1 MEQRKLLERELNILR
16 DRLLLMGGEVEL
28 AVQRAMHALV
38 QRDSE
43 VANQV
48 LENDRVIDRLEL
60 EIDRLSVELLTLRRP
75 VARELRLVISIFKI
89 TPILE
94 RIADHAVSIARA
106 ALELND
112 EPELKNY
119 AELGEMAERTLEMLQ
134 SVLDA
139 FTSNDSEKARKLIE
153 KDEEVDKIYDRLV
166 SDLMET
172 MAQDAAK
179 STRLARLLFVAKNL
193 ERIGD
198 YVKDI
203 CELTVYMKEAVF
215 IKHRESENGKK

>member
-28 AVQRAMHALV
+28 ALQRSMHALL

-43 VANQV
+43 VAAQV
-48 LENDRVIDRLEL
+48 LEGDRVIDRLEI
-60 EIDRLSVELLTLRRP
+60 EIDRMTVEMLALRRP
-75 VARELRLVISIFKI
+75 VARELRTVISISKI

-94 RIADHAVSIARA
+94 RIADHASSIAKA
-106 ALELND
+106 AIELND
-112 EPELKNY
+112 EPEVKVY
-119 AELGEMAERTLEMLQ
+119 AGFGEMAERAAEMLQ
-134 SVLDA
+134 AALDI
-139 FTSNDSEKARKLIE
+139 FTTNDSEKARQLIS
-153 KDEEVDKIYDRLV
+153 KDEEIDRIYEDISNSLI
-166 SDLMET
+166 ET
-172 MAQDAAK
+172 MSRDADK
-179 STRLARLLFVAKNL
+179 SRRLARLMFVAKHL

-215 IKHRESENGKK
+215 IKHGN

>member
-1 MEQRKLLERELNILR
+1 MEHRKLLERELDILR

-28 AVQRAMHALV
+28 SIQRAIHALV
-38 QRDSE
+38 QRDSN

-48 LENDRVIDRLEL
+48 IERDSVIDRMEL
-60 EIDRLSVELLTLRRP
+60 EIDRLSIEVLTLRRP
-75 VARELRLVISIFKI
+75 VARELRLVISITKI

-94 RIADHAVSIARA
+94 RIADHASSIARA

-112 EPELKNY
+112 EPELKTY
-119 AELGEMAERTLEMLQ
+119 GELSEMAERALEMLQ
-134 SVLDA
+134 KALDA
-139 FTSNDSEKARKLIE
+139 FTSNDSEKARGLIA
-153 KDEEVDKIYDRLV
+153 KDAEVDKIYDRLV
-166 SDLMET
+166 SNLMET
-172 MAQDAAK
+172 MSQDASK

-203 CELTVYMKEAVF
+203 CEMTVYMKEAVF
-215 IKHRESENGKK
+215 IKHQ

>member
-1 MEQRKLLERELNILR
+1 MERELNILR

-28 AVQRAMHALV
+28 ALQRAMHALL

-43 VANQV
+43 VADQV
-48 LENDRVIDRLEL
+48 IEGDSVIDRLEL
-60 EIDRLSVELLTLRRP
+60 EIDRMSVDILALRRP
-75 VARELRLVISIFKI
+75 VARELRTVISIAKI

-94 RIADHAVSIARA
+94 RIADHATSIAKT

-112 EPELKNY
+112 EPELNLF
-119 AELGEMAERTLEMLQ
+119 AGFNEIADLATEMLQ
-134 SVLDA
+134 TALDI
-139 FTSNDSEKARKLIE
+139 FTSNDAGKARELIAR
-153 KDEEVDKIYDRLV
+153 DEEIDRVYEQLV
-166 SDLMET
+166 SNLMET
-172 MAQDAAK
+172 MSNDATK
-179 STRLARLLFVAKNL
+179 STRLARLLFVAKDL

-215 IKHRESENGKK
+215 IKHQQ

>member
-1 MEQRKLLERELNILR
+1 MEQRKLLERELDILR

-28 AVQRAMHALV
+28 SIQRAIHALV
-38 QRDSE
+38 QRDSD

-48 LENDRVIDRLEL
+48 LERDGVIDLMEL
-60 EIDRLSVELLTLRRP
+60 EIDRLSVEVLTLRRP
-75 VARELRLVISIFKI
+75 VAKELRLVISITKI
-89 TPILE
+89 TPLLE
-94 RIADHAVSIARA
+94 RIADHASSIARA

-119 AELGEMAERTLEMLQ
+119 GELSEMAERALEMLQ
-134 SVLDA
+134 TALDA
-139 FTSNDSEKARKLIE
+139 FTSNDAEKARNLIA
-153 KDEEVDKIYDRLV
+153 KDAEVDKIYDRLV
-166 SDLMET
+166 SELMET
-172 MAQDAAK
+172 MSQDASK

-203 CELTVYMKEAVF
+203 CEMTVYMKEAVF
-215 IKHRESENGKK
+215 IKHQ

>member
-1 MEQRKLLERELNILR
+1 MEQRKLLERELNVLR

-28 AVQRAMHALV
+28 ALQRAMHALL

-48 LENDRVIDRLEL
+48 IEGDSVIDRLEI
-60 EIDRLSVELLTLRRP
+60 EIDRMSVDILALRRP
-75 VARELRLVISIFKI
+75 VARELRTVISIGKI

-94 RIADHAVSIARA
+94 RIADHATNIARA

-112 EPELKNY
+112 EPEINVFTGFNQIADL
-119 AELGEMAERTLEMLQ
+119 ATDMLQ
-134 SVLDA
+134 NALDI
-139 FTSNDSEKARKLIE
+139 FTSNDSEKARLLIA
-153 KDEEVDKIYDRLV
+153 KDEEIDKIYGQLV
-166 SDLMET
+166 SSLMET
-172 MAQDAAK
+172 MSQDVTK
-179 STRLARLLFVAKNL
+179 STRVARLLFVAKDL

-215 IKHRESENGKK
+215 IKHQQ

>member
-1 MEQRKLLERELNILR
+1 MEQRILLERELNILR

-28 AVQRAMHALV
+28 ALRRAMHALER
-38 QRDSE
+38 RDSD

-48 LENDRVIDRLEL
+48 IENDRVIDLLEL
-60 EIDRLSVELLTLRRP
+60 EIDRLSVEVLTLRRP
-75 VARELRLVISIFKI
+75 VARELRMVITIFKI

-94 RIADHAVSIARA
+94 RIADHATSIARV

-119 AELGEMAERTLEMLQ
+119 GELNEMAERALEMLQ
-134 SVLDA
+134 SALDA
-139 FTSNDSEKARKLIE
+139 FTTNDADKARQLIG
-153 KDEEVDKIYDRLV
+153 KDAEVDKIYDLLV
-166 SDLMET
+166 NNLMET
-172 MAQDAAK
+172 MSQDAAK
-179 STRLARLLFVAKNL
+179 STRLARLLFAAKNL

-215 IKHRESENGKK
+215 IKHQ

>member
-28 AVQRAMHALV
+28 AVQRAMHALL
-38 QRDSE
+38 QRDSD

-48 LENDRVIDRLEL
+48 LEGDRIIDQLEL
-60 EIDRLSVELLTLRRP
+60 EIDRMSVEVLALRRP
-75 VARELRLVISIFKI
+75 VARELRTVISISKI

-94 RIADHAVSIARA
+94 RIADHASSIARA

-112 EPELKNY
+112 EPEINIF
-119 AELGEMAERTLEMLQ
+119 GDFNEMAERAIEMLQ
-134 SVLDA
+134 ASLDI
-139 FTSNDSEKARKLIE
+139 FTSNDAEKARLLIA
-153 KDEEVDKIYDRLV
+153 KDAEIDQIYEQLFNN
-166 SDLMET
+166 LMK
-172 MAQDAAK
+172 MMSQDAAK
-179 STRLARLLFVAKNL
+179 STRLARLLFVAKHL

-215 IKHRESENGKK
+215 IKHQK

>member
-1 MEQRKLLERELNILR
+1 MERELDILR
-16 DRLLLMGGEVEL
+16 DRLLLMGGETEL
-28 AVQRAMHALV
+28 ALQRAMHALV

-43 VANQV
+43 VAVQV
-48 LENDRVIDRLEL
+48 LENDRVIDRMEL
-60 EIDRLSVELLTLRRP
+60 EIDRLSVEVLTLRRP
-75 VARELRLVISIFKI
+75 VARELRIVLSIFKI

-94 RIADHAVSIARA
+94 RIADHATSIARA

-119 AELGEMAERTLEMLQ
+119 AELTEMADRALSMLQ

-139 FTSNDSEKARKLIE
+139 FTNNDAEKARQLIA
-153 KDEEVDKIYDRLV
+153 KDEEVDRIYDRLV
-166 SDLMET
+166 NDLMNSME
-172 MAQDAAK
+172 QDAAK
-179 STRLARLLFVAKNL
+179 SIRLTRLLFVAKNL

-215 IKHRESENGKK
+215 IKHQ

>member
-1 MEQRKLLERELNILR
+1 MERELNILR

-28 AVQRAMHALV
+28 ALQRAMHALV
-38 QRDSE
+38 RRDSD

-60 EIDRLSVELLTLRRP
+60 EIDRLSVEVLTLRRP
-75 VARELRLVISIFKI
+75 VARELRMVISIFKI

-94 RIADHAVSIARA
+94 RIADHATSIARA

-112 EPELKNY
+112 EPELKTYGGLN
-119 AELGEMAERTLEMLQ
+119 EMAECALEMLQ
-134 SVLDA
+134 SALDA
-139 FTSNDSEKARKLIE
+139 FTSNDSEKARELI
-153 KDEEVDKIYDRLV
+153 KQDEEVDRIYDRLV
-166 SDLMET
+166 ENLMET
-172 MAQDAAK
+172 MSQDATK

-198 YVKDI
+198 YVKDV

-215 IKHRESENGKK
+215 IKHQ

>member
-1 MEQRKLLERELNILR
+1 MLERELNILR

-28 AVQRAMHALV
+28 ALQRAMHALA

-89 TPILE
+89 TPVLE
-94 RIADHAVSIARA
+94 RIADHATSIARA

-119 AELGEMAERTLEMLQ
+119 GELGEMSERALEMLQ
-134 SVLDA
+134 SALDA
-139 FTSNDSEKARKLIE
+139 FTSNDSEKARSLIAQ
-153 KDEEVDKIYDRLV
+153 DEEIDRIYNGLVDE
-166 SDLMET
+166 LMKT

-215 IKHRESENGKK
+215 IKHQ

>member
-1 MEQRKLLERELNILR
+1 MEQRKLLERELNVLR

-28 AVQRAMHALV
+28 ALQRAMHALL
-38 QRDSE
+38 QRDSG

-48 LENDRVIDRLEL
+48 IENDTVIDRLEL
-60 EIDRLSVELLTLRRP
+60 EIDRMSVDILALRRP
-75 VARELRLVISIFKI
+75 VARELRTVISIAKI

-94 RIADHAVSIARA
+94 RIADHATNIARA

-112 EPELKNY
+112 EPEINMFAGFIEIADL
-119 AELGEMAERTLEMLQ
+119 ATEMLQ
-134 SVLDA
+134 NSLDI
-139 FTSNDSEKARKLIE
+139 FTSNDSEKARQLIA
-153 KDEEVDKIYDRLV
+153 KDEEIDKIYEQLV
-166 SDLMET
+166 SNLMET
-172 MAQDAAK
+172 MSSDATK
-179 STRLARLLFVAKNL
+179 SVRLARLLFVAKDL

-215 IKHRESENGKK
+215 IKHQQ

>member
-1 MEQRKLLERELNILR
+1 MEQKKLLERELDILR
-16 DRLLLMGGEVEL
+16 DRLLLMGGETEL
-28 AVQRAMHALV
+28 ALQRAMHALV
-38 QRDSE
+38 RRDSK

-48 LENDRVIDRLEL
+48 LENDRVIDCLEL
-60 EIDRLSVELLTLRRP
+60 EIDRLSIEILKLRRP
-75 VARELRLVISIFKI
+75 VARELRIVLSIFKI

-94 RIADHAVSIARA
+94 RIADHATSIAKA

-112 EPELKNY
+112 EPELRNY
-119 AELGEMAERTLEMLQ
+119 SELTEMAERALSMLQ

-139 FTSNDSEKARKLIE
+139 FTNNDAEKARQLIA
-153 KDEEVDKIYDRLV
+153 KDEEVDRIYDRLMT
-166 SDLMET
+166 DLMNT
-172 MAQDAAK
+172 MEQDAAK
-179 STRLARLLFVAKNL
+179 SIRLTRLLFVAKNL

-215 IKHRESENGKK
+215 IKHQ

>member
-1 MEQRKLLERELNILR
+1 MEQRKLLERELDILR

-28 AVQRAMHALV
+28 SIQRAIHALV
-38 QRDSE
+38 QRDSD

-48 LENDRVIDRLEL
+48 LERDSVIDRMEL

-75 VARELRLVISIFKI
+75 VAKELRLVISITKI

-94 RIADHAVSIARA
+94 RIADHASSIAKA

-112 EPELKNY
+112 EPELKTY
-119 AELGEMAERTLEMLQ
+119 GELSEMAERALEMLQ
-134 SVLDA
+134 TALDA
-139 FTSNDSEKARKLIE
+139 FTSNDSEKARNLIA
-153 KDEEVDKIYDRLV
+153 KDVEVDKIHDRLV
-166 SDLMET
+166 SELMES
-172 MAQDAAK
+172 MSQDASK

-203 CELTVYMKEAVF
+203 CEMTVYMKEAVF
-215 IKHRESENGKK
+215 IKHQ

>member
-28 AVQRAMHALV
+28 AVQRAMHALL

-48 LENDRVIDRLEL
+48 LEGDRIIDGLEL
-60 EIDRLSVELLTLRRP
+60 EIDRMSVEILALRRP
-75 VARELRLVISIFKI
+75 VARELRSVISISKI

-94 RIADHAVSIARA
+94 RIADHASSIAKA

-112 EPELKNY
+112 EPEINIY
-119 AELGEMAERTLEMLQ
+119 GDFNEMAERAIEMLQ
-134 SVLDA
+134 AALDI
-139 FTSNDSEKARKLIE
+139 FTSNDAEKARLLIA
-153 KDEEVDKIYDRLV
+153 KDEELDQLYERLFNN
-166 SDLMET
+166 LME
-172 MAQDAAK
+172 MMSQDVTK
-179 STRLARLLFVAKNL
+179 STRLARLMFVAKHL

-215 IKHRESENGKK
+215 IKHQK

>member
-1 MEQRKLLERELNILR
+1 MEQRKLLERELDILR
-16 DRLLLMGGEVEL
+16 DRLLLMGGETEL
-28 AVQRAMHALV
+28 ALQRAMHALV

-43 VANQV
+43 VAVQV
-48 LENDRVIDRLEL
+48 LENDRVIDRMEL
-60 EIDRLSVELLTLRRP
+60 EIDRLSVEVLTLRRP
-75 VARELRLVISIFKI
+75 VARELRIVLSIFKI

-94 RIADHAVSIARA
+94 RIADHATSIAKA

-119 AELGEMAERTLEMLQ
+119 AELTEMAERALSMLQ

-139 FTSNDSEKARKLIE
+139 FTNNDAEKARQLIA
-153 KDEEVDKIYDRLV
+153 KDEEVDRIYDRLV
-166 SDLMET
+166 NDLMNSME
-172 MAQDAAK
+172 QDAAK
-179 STRLARLLFVAKNL
+179 SIRLTRLLFVAKNL

-215 IKHRESENGKK
+215 IKHQ

>member
-1 MEQRKLLERELNILR
+1 MEQRKLLERELDILR

-28 AVQRAMHALV
+28 AVQRAMHALQ
-38 QRDSE
+38 QRDND

-48 LENDRVIDRLEL
+48 LEGDKIIDRLEL
-60 EIDRLSVELLTLRRP
+60 EIDRMSVEILALRRP
-75 VARELRLVISIFKI
+75 VARELRMVISIGKI

-112 EPELKNY
+112 EPEIKFFGDLD
-119 AELGEMAERTLEMLQ
+119 EMAERALEMLQ
-134 SVLDA
+134 SALDA
-139 FTSNDSEKARKLIE
+139 FTSNDSEKARQLIA
-153 KDEEVDKIYDRLV
+153 KDAEVDTIYERLFTN
-166 SDLMET
+166 LMKT
-172 MAQDAAK
+172 MAQDGAK
-179 STRLARLLFVAKNL
+179 STRLARLLFVAKHL

-203 CELTVYMKEAVF
+203 CELTVYMREAVF
-215 IKHRESENGKK
+215 IKHSQ

>member
-1 MEQRKLLERELNILR
+1 MEQRKLLERELDILR

-28 AVQRAMHALV
+28 SIQRAIHALV
-38 QRDSE
+38 QRDSD

-48 LENDRVIDRLEL
+48 LERDAVIDQMEL

-75 VARELRLVISIFKI
+75 VAKELRLVISITKI
-89 TPILE
+89 TPLLE
-94 RIADHAVSIARA
+94 RIADHATSIAKM

-112 EPELKNY
+112 EPELKTY
-119 AELGEMAERTLEMLQ
+119 GEVSEMAERALEMLQ
-134 SVLDA
+134 AALDA
-139 FTSNDSEKARKLIE
+139 FTSNDAEKARSLIA
-153 KDEEVDKIYDRLV
+153 KDAEVDKIHDRLT
-166 SDLMET
+166 SELLELMS
-172 MAQDAAK
+172 QDASK

-203 CELTVYMKEAVF
+203 CEMTVYMKEAVF
-215 IKHRESENGKK
+215 IKHQ

>member
-1 MEQRKLLERELNILR
+1 MEQRKLLERELNVLR

-28 AVQRAMHALV
+28 ALQRAMHALL

-48 LENDRVIDRLEL
+48 IEGDSVIDRLEI
-60 EIDRLSVELLTLRRP
+60 EIDRMSVDILALRRP
-75 VARELRLVISIFKI
+75 VARELRTVISIGKI

-94 RIADHAVSIARA
+94 RIADHATNIARA

-112 EPELKNY
+112 EPEINVFTGFNQIADL
-119 AELGEMAERTLEMLQ
+119 ATDMLQ
-134 SVLDA
+134 NALDI
-139 FTSNDSEKARKLIE
+139 FTSNDSEKARLLIA
-153 KDEEVDKIYDRLV
+153 KDEEIDKIYEQLV
-166 SDLMET
+166 SSLMET
-172 MAQDAAK
+172 MSQDVTK
-179 STRLARLLFVAKNL
+179 STRVARLLFVAKDL

-215 IKHRESENGKK
+215 IKHQQ

>member
-1 MEQRKLLERELNILR
+1 MEQRRLLERELDILR

-28 AVQRAMHALV
+28 AIQRAAHALT
-38 QRDSE
+38 QRDSK

-48 LENDRVIDRLEL
+48 IENDTVIDRLEL
-60 EIDRLSVELLTLRRP
+60 EIDRLSVDVLTLRRP
-75 VARELRLVISIFKI
+75 VARELRLVISISKI

-94 RIADHAVSIARA
+94 RIADHASSIARV

-112 EPELKNY
+112 EPELKIR
-119 AELGEMAERTLEMLQ
+119 AELPEMTELALEMLQ
-134 SVLDA
+134 SALDF
-139 FTSNDSEKARKLIE
+139 FTSNDSDKARELIK
-153 KDEEVDKIYDRLV
+153 KDEEIDKIYNQLAD
-166 SDLMET
+166 DLLET
-172 MAQDAAK
+172 MSQDATK
-179 STRLARLLFVAKNL
+179 SKRLARLLFVAKNL

-215 IKHRESENGKK
+215 IKHQ

>member
-1 MEQRKLLERELNILR
+1 MEQRILLERELNILR

-28 AVQRAMHALV
+28 ALRRAMHALER
-38 QRDSE
+38 RDSD

-48 LENDRVIDRLEL
+48 IENDRVIDLLEL
-60 EIDRLSVELLTLRRP
+60 EIDRLSVEVLTLRRP
-75 VARELRLVISIFKI
+75 VARELRMVITIFKI

-94 RIADHAVSIARA
+94 RIADHATSIARA

-119 AELGEMAERTLEMLQ
+119 GELNEMAERALEMLQ
-134 SVLDA
+134 SALDA
-139 FTSNDSEKARKLIE
+139 FTTNDADKARQLIG
-153 KDEEVDKIYDRLV
+153 KDAEVDKIYDLLV
-166 SDLMET
+166 NNLMKT
-172 MAQDAAK
+172 MSQDAAK
-179 STRLARLLFVAKNL
+179 STRLARLLFAAKNL

-215 IKHRESENGKK
+215 IKHQ

>member
-28 AVQRAMHALV
+28 ALQRAMHALIK
-38 QRDSE
+38 RDSD

-60 EIDRLSVELLTLRRP
+60 EIDRLSVEVLTLRRP
-75 VARELRLVISIFKI
+75 VARELRMVISIFKI
-89 TPILE
+89 TPVLE
-94 RIADHAVSIARA
+94 RIADHATSIARA

-112 EPELKNY
+112 EPELKTYGGLN
-119 AELGEMAERTLEMLQ
+119 EMAERALEMLQ
-134 SVLDA
+134 SALDA
-139 FTSNDSEKARKLIE
+139 FTSNDSEKARELI
-153 KDEEVDKIYDRLV
+153 KQDEEVDRIYDRLV
-166 SDLMET
+166 ENLMET
-172 MAQDAAK
+172 MSQDATK

-198 YVKDI
+198 YVKDV

-215 IKHRESENGKK
+215 IKHQ

>member
-1 MEQRKLLERELNILR
+1 MEQRKLLERELDILR
-16 DRLLLMGGEVEL
+16 DRLLLMGGETEL
-28 AVQRAMHALV
+28 ALQRAMHALV

-60 EIDRLSVELLTLRRP
+60 EIDRLSVEVLTLRRP
-75 VARELRLVISIFKI
+75 VARELRIVLSIFKI

-94 RIADHAVSIARA
+94 RIADHATSIAKA

-112 EPELKNY
+112 EPELRNY
-119 AELGEMAERTLEMLQ
+119 AELSEMAERALSMLQ

-139 FTSNDSEKARKLIE
+139 FTTNDAEKARQLIA
-153 KDEEVDKIYDRLV
+153 KDEEVDRIYDRLV
-166 SDLMET
+166 TDLMNSME
-172 MAQDAAK
+172 QDAAK
-179 STRLARLLFVAKNL
+179 SIRLTRLLFVAKNL

-215 IKHRESENGKK
+215 IKHQ

>member
-28 AVQRAMHALV
+28 ALQRAMHALL
-38 QRDSE
+38 QRDSN

-48 LENDRVIDRLEL
+48 IEGDSVIDRLEL
-60 EIDRLSVELLTLRRP
+60 EIDRMSVDILALRRP
-75 VARELRLVISIFKI
+75 VARELRTVISISKI

-94 RIADHAVSIARA
+94 RIADHATNIARA

-112 EPELKNY
+112 EPEINIFADFNQIANL
-119 AELGEMAERTLEMLQ
+119 ATEMLQ
-134 SVLDA
+134 DALDI
-139 FTSNDSEKARKLIE
+139 FTSNDSEKARQLIV
-153 KDEEVDKIYDRLV
+153 KDEEIDKIYEHLV
-166 SDLMET
+166 SSLMET
-172 MAQDAAK
+172 MSQDVTK
-179 STRLARLLFVAKNL
+179 STRLARLLFVAKDL

-198 YVKDI
+198 YIKDI

-215 IKHRESENGKK
+215 IKHQQ

>member
-1 MEQRKLLERELNILR
+1 MEQRKLLERELDILR

-28 AVQRAMHALV
+28 SIQRAIHALV
-38 QRDSE
+38 QRDSD

-48 LENDRVIDRLEL
+48 LERDSVIDRMEL
-60 EIDRLSVELLTLRRP
+60 EIDRLSVDVLTLRRP
-75 VARELRLVISIFKI
+75 VAKELRLVISITKI

-94 RIADHAVSIARA
+94 RIADHASSIARA

-112 EPELKNY
+112 EPELKTY
-119 AELGEMAERTLEMLQ
+119 GELGEMAERALEMLQ
-134 SVLDA
+134 TALDA
-139 FTSNDSEKARKLIE
+139 FTSNDSEKARNLIA
-153 KDEEVDKIYDRLV
+153 KDAEVDKIHDRLV
-166 SDLMET
+166 SDLLET
-172 MAQDAAK
+172 MSQDASK

-203 CELTVYMKEAVF
+203 CEMTVYMKEAVF
-215 IKHRESENGKK
+215 IKHQ